1 MGRAIRCAALL
12 VAFASIVGCATVQV
26 SDRQVLVSQQLPRPD
41 HIYVYDF
48 VGTPGDVP
56 PESSF
61 SGASAMQPGQQA
73 QADIALNR
81 EIGGELAEKL
91 AAQISAMGL
100 SAVHASRET
109 VIEVGAIVIHGTLL
123 SIVQGSEAE
132 PVTIGMGEGAAELK
146 VAVEGFEMTPNGLL
160 ELGKGELDTEAVKSP
175 GAAVGLVTF
184 AATKNPLG
192 LIVSTGVKLHDEKTG
207 SATIEGKVKQVATQI
222 AAEIRPRFEQ
232 QGWIAPQAN

>member
-1 MGRAIRCAALL
+1 MRGRTGFAALL
-12 VAFASIVGCATVQV
+12 VALAAFAACAKVQV
-26 SDRQVLVSQQLPRPD
+26 SDRQELVTQQLPRPE
-41 HIYVYDF
+41 HVYVYDF

-61 SGASAMQPGQQA
+61 SGSSKVSPGQQA

-81 EIGGELAEKL
+81 EVGRELAEQL
-91 AAQISAMGL
+91 AEQISAMGL
-100 SAVHASRET
+100 PAVHASRET
-109 VIEVGAIVIHGTLL
+109 VIEVGAIVIRGTLL

-132 PVTIGMGEGAAELK
+132 RVAIGFGEGAADLK

-160 ELGKGELDTEAVKSP
+160 ELGKGELDTEAGKSP

-192 LIVSTGVKLHDEKTG
+192 LIVSTGVKLHAEKTG
-207 SATIEGKVKQVATQI
+207 SATIQGKVKLVATQI
-222 AAEIRPRFEQ
+222 ATELRPRFEQ
-232 QGWIAPQAN
+232 QGWIAPQVN